1 MAMRLRLVAIV
12 AFVVGVGLPAVA
24 VAGPYKVRNLRV
36 ISGPSPF
43 AAGCP
48 GAALDATRIAGAE
61 IEPAITVNPA
71 DPRNIV
77 ATWQQD
83 VGRGAARSDLIGTSR
98 DGGKTWER
106 VTIPGLSRCTGGSAD
121 VATDPWVSAGPDG
134 SVYFSGAAIFL
145 SSDPPPAVLVA
156 SRSRDHGRRWS
167 PPVTFAG
174 PSVRVER
181 DVVTADPRRRRHAY
195 VVWWERDPLMPFV
208 GSTHRFARTLDGGAN
223 WSAPVTV
230 DTAPAGALDQSAEI
244 LVLPNGSL
252 LALIA
257 RLQLE
262 GAGAVQKLLTVRSQD
277 QGQTWSAPVEVV
289 SQPIAP
295 IPDPETGDALP
306 NQDLT
311 FHSAAIAP
319 DGTVYVAW
327 DRDSSASAGTIDIAK
342 SSNGG
347 LSWSAPTPLPGVT
360 AFTFQPAIAVDARGT
375 VGVIWYDNRNDRLG
389 DAARTTDV
397 WFAHS
402 RDGGSS
408 WRQTH
413 VAGPFDFRTAPR
425 PSDDLRLGEY
435 QGLAGLRKHG
445 FAAVFTQAAPQA
457 KNGPTDIFFARIG
470 PRRCS
475 RHRGCSS
482 RIGAR

>member
-1 MAMRLRLVAIV
+1 MGLGSVAIAAV
-12 AFVVGVGLPAVA
+12 VVGVGLPAVA
-24 VAGPYKVRNLRV
+24 VARPYKVENLQV
-36 ISGPSPF
+36 ISGPGPF

-48 GAALDATRIAGAE
+48 GAALDETRIAGAE

-71 DPRNIV
+71 NPRNIV

-83 VGRGAARSDLIGTSR
+83 LGRGAARSDLIGTSR
-98 DGGKTWER
+98 DGGKTWKR
-106 VTIPGLSRCTGGSAD
+106 VTIPGLSRCTGGSPD
-121 VATDPWVSAGPDG
+121 VATDPWLSAGPDG
-134 SVYFSGAAIFL
+134 SIYFSGAAIFL

-156 SRSRDHGRRWS
+156 SRSHHGGRRWS
-167 PPVTFAG
+167 SPVTFAG

-181 DVVTADPRRRRHAY
+181 EVVTADPSRPGHAY

-208 GSTHRFARTLDGGAN
+208 GSTHRFARTSDGGAT
-223 WSAPVTV
+223 WSAPATL
-230 DTAPAGALDQSAEI
+230 DTAPEGALDQSAEI

-252 LALIA
+252 LALLA

-262 GAGAVQKLLTVRSQD
+262 GDAAFQKLFAVRSED
-277 QGQTWSAPVEVV
+277 QGATWSAPVQVT

-327 DRDSSASAGTIDIAK
+327 DRDSSASSGTIDIAK

-347 LSWSAPTPLPGVT
+347 RSWSAPTPLPGVT

-402 RDGGSS
+402 ADGGGS
-408 WRQTH
+408 WSQTH

-425 PSDDLRLGEY
+425 PAGDLRLGEY
-435 QGLAGLRKHG
+435 QGLAGLTTRG
-445 FAAVFTQAAPQA
+445 FAGVFTQAAPQA
-457 KNGPTDIFFARIG
+457 KNGPTDIFFARIE

-482 RIGAR
+482 RDSGR